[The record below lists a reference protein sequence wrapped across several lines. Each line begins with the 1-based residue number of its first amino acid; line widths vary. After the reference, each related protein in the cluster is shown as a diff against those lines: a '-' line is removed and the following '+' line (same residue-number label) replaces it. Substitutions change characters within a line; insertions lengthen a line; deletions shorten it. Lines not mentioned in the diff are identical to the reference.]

1 MLLDMLALKSQVM
14 LVDDHAMLRHGM
26 AMLINAESDMEVLAE
41 AEDGGEAMS
50 ILQMEDH
57 PDIVLVDLSLKTLSG
72 FDLIKSMHI
81 LIPALPVLVVSMHDE
96 TVYAERALRSGARGY
111 VMKQEPGEVL
121 ISAIRE
127 VLKGNFYLSEFMHTK
142 LLNRFVTGNV
152 ESEQLINSLTPSEF
166 EVLHLIGAGQSS
178 REIAKLLNRSIKT
191 IEVHRANIR
200 GKLNLKNG
208 ADLIRYA
215 NSWMAAG
222 Q

>member
-1 MLLDMLALKSQVM
+1 MVALKSQIM

-41 AEDGGEAMS
+41 AEDGGEAMAK
-50 ILQMEDH
+50 LEMEHH

-72 FDLIKSMHI
+72 FELIKSMHV
-81 LIPALPVLVVSMHDE
+81 LIPTLPVLVVSMHDE

-121 ISAIRE
+121 MAAIRE
-127 VLKGNFYLSEFMHTK
+127 VLKGNFYLSELMHTK
-142 LLNRFVTGNV
+142 LLNRFVTGNT

-166 EVLHLIGAGQSS
+166 EVLHLIGSGHSS
-178 REIAKLLNRSIKT
+178 QDIARLLSRSIKT

-200 GKLNLKNG
+200 AKLNLKNG
-208 ADLIRYA
+208 ADLMRYA
-215 NSWMAAG
+215 TQWMAAG
-222 Q
+222 H

>member
-1 MLLDMLALKSQVM
+1 MVALKSQIM

-41 AEDGGEAMS
+41 AEDGGEAMAK
-50 ILQMEDH
+50 LEMEHH

-72 FDLIKSMHI
+72 FELIKSMHV
-81 LIPALPVLVVSMHDE
+81 LIPTLPVLVVSMHDE

-111 VMKQEPGEVL
+111 VMKQEPGDVL
-121 ISAIRE
+121 MTAIRE
-127 VLKGNFYLSEFMHTK
+127 VLKGNFYLSELMHTK
-142 LLNRFVTGNV
+142 LLNRFVTGNA

-166 EVLHLIGAGQSS
+166 EVLHLIGSGHSS
-178 REIAKLLNRSIKT
+178 QDIANLLSRSIKT

-208 ADLIRYA
+208 ADLMRYA
-215 NSWMAAG
+215 TQWMVAG
-222 Q
+222 H